1 MIKNITCI
9 VCPIGCNI
17 VVEAENGEITSITG
31 NQCQRGID
39 YAKDEFFFSGRILTT
54 TVKIDSAEEELLPV
68 RSDRTIPKAKLF
80 SCMEII
86 RNAVVSAPIRQGDVV
101 VSNICDTGS
110 NIVAT
115 ETVNK

>member
-54 TVKIDSAEEELLPV
+54 TVKIDSAEEELLRCARTVPSPKPNFSPV
-68 RSDRTIPKAKLF
+68 WR
-80 SCMEII
+80 
-86 RNAVVSAPIRQGDVV
+86 
-101 VSNICDTGS
+101 
-110 NIVAT
+110 
-115 ETVNK
+115 